1 MLKIL
6 SLTFIEAMEK
16 ESEEMRLP
24 RETTEWQTW
33 RRASLKSIS
42 GLFSTFS
49 NFFSFSFVQDSGLKT
64 LSKIWK
70 EQKHK
75 GFHLIKLSKYM
86 LCINPKI

>member
-1 MLKIL
+1 
-6 SLTFIEAMEK
+6 MEK

-33 RRASLKSIS
+33 QRASLKSIS

-70 EQKHK
+70 EQNH
-75 GFHLIKLSKYM
+75 
-86 LCINPKI
+86 